1 LRWVRFS
8 GKVHY
13 DPLAVVNPKFLQPSK
28 STLPDETTQGLR
40 SGRER
45 GVKSPVAKA
54 MDKKPE
60 ALEAVQSV
68 FLRSLKPVVRS
79 SERRAER
86 VRSGAQRSGA
96 RAVTHT
102 RFVVPSGS
110 VLTGVSVA
118 PTCIR

>member
-1 LRWVRFS
+1 MRFS

-86 VRSGAQRSGA
+86 VRSAAERNEAERVLSPT
-96 RAVTHT
+96 RA
-102 RFVVPSGS
+102 
-110 VLTGVSVA
+110 L
-118 PTCIR
+118 